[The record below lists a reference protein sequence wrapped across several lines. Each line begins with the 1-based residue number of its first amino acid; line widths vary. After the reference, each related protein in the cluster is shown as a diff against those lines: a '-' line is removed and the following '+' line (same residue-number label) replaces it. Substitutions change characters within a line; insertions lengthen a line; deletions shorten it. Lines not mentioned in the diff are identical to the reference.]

1 MIRRRKSLLF
11 LCGSGEALGVCTQ
24 ASQEEERRR
33 IVEMYDAFVSF
44 KYSNIQMWL
53 IRSGCCFCRMEFF

>member
-44 KYSNIQMWL
+44 KYSNVSCIN
-53 IRSGCCFCRMEFF
+53 RTA